1 MEEKRRKKI
10 FETTLSARSTVV
22 KLTLS
27 YFLSH
32 SQYQHQCNDKLGS
45 PSKYMYVKCYQ
56 VRENEGKDVC
66 YDTVYLGEERGIGGI
81 GIVRCLVTLRAE
93 ADRLTG
99 RRAEGPLL
107 AGYMIVGVGLTITD
121 GGSAFPS
128 PPPFPSS
135 WPFT

>member
-66 YDTVYLGEERGIGGI
+66 YDTVYLGEERGIGDI
-81 GIVRCLVTLRAE
+81 GIVRYLVTLGAE

-99 RRAEGPLL
+99 RRAEEPLL
-107 AGYMIVGVGLTITD
+107 AGYMIVGVGLNITD